1 VINQKA
7 KWFGSQLKLMDYV
20 SVCRANVTWRQVMQ
34 RVFRNSLKRL
44 RIAIILGAVYLVA
57 SSFSVLHAQSD
68 TGRVTGTVAD
78 SLGAV
83 IPGANVVLTNTDTGA
98 TESRTTGGDGG
109 FTFPALLRGHYRIE
123 TSAGGFAAQK
133 QEFELQVQQVDS
145 IEFKLQAGGT
155 STTIDVTDAAP
166 IVDVS
171 TSSTGEVIEG
181 RQVVDLPLGQRNFLQ
196 LATLTPGVTR
206 GAYGSDASG
215 INGNVET
222 LRYADSG
229 GGAVVA
235 NGLRPQANNF
245 LLDGVDNNE
254 SLVNSIV
261 VFPSPDAVQEFR
273 VTTAVAPA
281 EFGRAGGAIVN
292 ASIKSGTN
300 QIHGTLFGYFRDQI
314 FDASPN
320 YFAPTTPNPAFQ
332 RKQFGFAAGGPIL
345 KDKLFIFGDYQAL
358 RQKQPQDEGFQTVPT
373 ALFRQGN
380 FTELLGR
387 STTTLP
393 DAGLTGCTTVT
404 AASGNVY
411 PTVGADAQKN
421 FNASTDN
428 GAIFDP
434 TTCRQ
439 FAANGVANVIPTSR
453 LNPAAVN
460 YLNAFDAP
468 NSPGVINN
476 FFVIRHSITNYNDFN
491 VRLDYHL
498 SSKDTLFVR
507 YSYGQDNNTI
517 TSLFTNLP
525 AGFASGDNVNHPRAV
540 AAGYT
545 RIFTTNLINEF
556 HFGYNRPEY
565 GYINPQDGE
574 AVSANLGI
582 VNANRSAL
590 LGGGALIGGSNT
602 EIAYTGDGGA
612 YQVPQKS
619 YQFTDAVTYVHG
631 PHTFKAG
638 ANIIRREV
646 DFFQGN
652 DSKGDFV
659 IGGVNFPGT
668 GRFTGYETSELLS
681 GFTDYEIGVASSF
694 FKTFNYETGYFVQD
708 DWKVNRRLT
717 LNLGVRYDL
726 YTNPYEQNNN
736 QANYDIA
743 SGQLLFAGVNG
754 NSRSLVNTDK
764 NNVAP
769 RIGFAYDVFG
779 TGKTS
784 LRGGYG
790 IFYFLDRG
798 GIGNELSNNPGF
810 NGVQEFTATNG
821 FRGTFTGQGPAND
834 NNNTAATIALP
845 LPIFGAAAVTPSVL
859 ANSSLIA
866 IQPNNQTSSVQQWNL
881 QVQQQLD
888 HYTSFT
894 IAYVGNKSDHLATY
908 FNANAPVLGTGLP
921 TFANRG
927 TITEGDAEGSGN
939 YNGLQL
945 SLNRT
950 VGNNLLI
957 TTAYTWSHT
966 LDDSNG
972 AFKNSSSAGDSAG
985 ARFFITTAGPS
996 FKLNYG
1002 NSDQD
1007 QRQSFVSS
1015 AVYNLPFGHGQ
1026 RFGANIPKA
1035 LDEIVGGWQTNVI
1048 VTLNSGNPFDINTSG
1063 AINASIDNRADVLS
1077 YQPVARSLVGGG
1089 GQIANRINYF
1099 TGTFALPPTID
1110 VGTNTVFTR
1119 PGNVARNQFYGP
1131 GFTTTDFGIFKDFAI
1146 TERTKFQFR
1155 AQAYNLFNNPAFVNP
1170 DSNIND
1176 ALFNKA
1182 AGTYSADPT
1191 SNGFGTIN
1199 ATRTQSQRQ
1208 LELAARI
1215 NF

>member
-1 VINQKA
+1 MVTQMDLGKLARVIA
-7 KWFGSQLKLMDYV
+7 KT
-20 SVCRANVTWRQVMQ
+20 N
-34 RVFRNSLKRL
+34 
-44 RIAIILGAVYLVA
+44 VYLLLVFA
-57 SSFSVLHAQSD
+57 TLGLTLLMTGTGRAQSD
-68 TGRVTGTVAD
+68 TGRVTGTVTD
-78 SLGAV
+78 SSGALL
-83 IPGANVVLTNTDTGA
+83 PGSAVTLTNTATGVVQTA
-98 TESRTTGGDGG
+98 TSGNDGNY
-109 FTFPALLRGHYRIE
+109 T
-123 TSAGGFAAQK
+123 FAAVTRGNYIISATATGFETISQT
-133 QEFELQVQQVDS
+133 FELQVSQVKTAD
-145 IEFKLQAGGT
+145 LQLRPGASGIT
-155 STTIDVTDAAP
+155 VDVTDAAP

-181 RQVVDLPLGQRNFLQ
+181 RQVVELPLGQRNFLQ

-229 GGAVVA
+229 GGALTV
-235 NGLRPQANNF
+235 NGLRPQSNNF

-254 SLVNSIV
+254 SLVNTIV

-292 ASIKSGTN
+292 TSIKSGTN
-300 QIHGTLFGYFRDQI
+300 QIHGTVFGYFRDQI

-320 YFAPTTPNPAFQ
+320 YFNPTAAVPPFQ

-498 SSKDTLFVR
+498 SSKDTLFVL

-525 AGFASGDNVNHPRAV
+525 ADFASGDNVNHPRAV

-574 AVSANLGI
+574 PVSANLGI

-668 GRFTGYETSELLS
+668 GRFTGNETSELMS

-717 LNLGVRYDL
+717 LTLGVRYDL
-726 YTNPYEQNNN
+726 YTYPYEQNNN
-736 QANYDIA
+736 QANYDFA
-743 SGQLLFAGVNG
+743 TGTLQVAGVNG
-754 NSRSLVNTDK
+754 NSRSLINTDK
-764 NNVAP
+764 NNFAP
-769 RIGFAYDVFG
+769 RIGFAYD
-779 TGKTS
+779 
-784 LRGGYG
+784 L
-790 IFYFLDRG
+790 
-798 GIGNELSNNPGF
+798 
-810 NGVQEFTATNG
+810 
-821 FRGTFTGQGPAND
+821 
-834 NNNTAATIALP
+834 
-845 LPIFGAAAVTPSVL
+845 
-859 ANSSLIA
+859 
-866 IQPNNQTSSVQQWNL
+866 
-881 QVQQQLD
+881 
-888 HYTSFT
+888 
-894 IAYVGNKSDHLATY
+894 
-908 FNANAPVLGTGLP
+908 
-921 TFANRG
+921 
-927 TITEGDAEGSGN
+927 
-939 YNGLQL
+939 
-945 SLNRT
+945 
-950 VGNNLLI
+950 
-957 TTAYTWSHT
+957 
-966 LDDSNG
+966 
-972 AFKNSSSAGDSAG
+972 
-985 ARFFITTAGPS
+985 
-996 FKLNYG
+996 YG
-1002 NSDQD
+1002 N
-1007 QRQSFVSS
+1007 
-1015 AVYNLPFGHGQ
+1015 
-1026 RFGANIPKA
+1026 
-1035 LDEIVGGWQTNVI
+1035 
-1048 VTLNSGNPFDINTSG
+1048 
-1063 AINASIDNRADVLS
+1063 
-1077 YQPVARSLVGGG
+1077 
-1089 GQIANRINYF
+1089 
-1099 TGTFALPPTID
+1099 
-1110 VGTNTVFTR
+1110 
-1119 PGNVARNQFYGP
+1119 
-1131 GFTTTDFGIFKDFAI
+1131 
-1146 TERTKFQFR
+1146 
-1155 AQAYNLFNNPAFVNP
+1155 
-1170 DSNIND
+1170 
-1176 ALFNKA
+1176 
-1182 AGTYSADPT
+1182 
-1191 SNGFGTIN
+1191 
-1199 ATRTQSQRQ
+1199 
-1208 LELAARI
+1208 
-1215 NF
+1215 